1 MAIVISPEDYDIAQQ
16 LMEEYDVLGVE
27 VATVEDNEED
37 SSADK
42 LVMQWTGPDGER
54 KNIVDIDRDFLDKA

>member
-1 MAIVISPEDYDIAQQ
+1 
-16 LMEEYDVLGVE
+16 MEEYDVLGVE